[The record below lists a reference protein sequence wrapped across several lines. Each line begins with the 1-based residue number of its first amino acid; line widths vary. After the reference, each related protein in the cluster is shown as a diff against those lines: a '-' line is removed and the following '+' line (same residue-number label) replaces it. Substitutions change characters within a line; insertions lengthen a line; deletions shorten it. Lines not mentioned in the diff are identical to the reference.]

1 MLKPYV
7 RLLRTSHWIK
17 NLFVFAPVL
26 FSKHFFG
33 INYLREVAL
42 GFVIF
47 SIVSSIVYIFNDI
60 IDAEADRA
68 HPVKKFRPIASGIVP
83 VRNAVIFLSVL
94 SLILV
99 LLLFLT
105 NIKFILAIIVYILL
119 NVAYTMIFKHMV
131 ILDLMC
137 IAGGFMLRVMGGGF
151 IIMVPLSSWLI
162 LTTLFISLFLAVM
175 KRRSEL
181 IYVTTGPKTRKVLEE
196 YSLYFIDQVSSIS
209 AAGVILSYA
218 LYTVS
223 PKTVANFN
231 TENLVYSTI
240 FVIFGI
246 FRFMYLVF
254 KKSKSEN
261 TVELILTDVPM
272 ILNIFLYSVYVIVV
286 IYFQS
291 RL

>member
-1 MLKPYV
+1 
-7 RLLRTSHWIK
+7 
-17 NLFVFAPVL
+17 
-26 FSKHFFG
+26 
-33 INYLREVAL
+33 
-42 GFVIF
+42 
-47 SIVSSIVYIFNDI
+47 
-60 IDAEADRA
+60 
-68 HPVKKFRPIASGIVP
+68 
-83 VRNAVIFLSVL
+83 
-94 SLILV
+94 
-99 LLLFLT
+99 
-105 NIKFILAIIVYILL
+105 
-119 NVAYTMIFKHMV
+119 
-131 ILDLMC
+131 
-137 IAGGFMLRVMGGGF
+137 MLRVMGGGF

-261 TVELILTDVPM
+261 AVELILTDVPM